1 MGTVVPFR
9 PRDERLRPLT
19 ALECE
24 QRLDEGHPA
33 LGQFINQGRV
43 LAATDPAFIAAVME
57 TIDSDRAARERRRS
71 FHLVRVS

>member
-1 MGTVVPFR
+1 MGTVVPFL

-19 ALECE
+19 AIQCE

-33 LGQFINQGRV
+33 LCQFIYQGRV
-43 LAATDPAFIAAVME
+43 LAATDLAFIAVVME

-71 FHLVRVS
+71 FHVVRAS

>member
-1 MGTVVPFR
+1 MGTVVPFL
-9 PRDERLRPLT
+9 PREERLRPLT

-33 LGQFINQGRV
+33 LCQFIYQGRV
-43 LAATDPAFIAAVME
+43 MAATDPAFIAAVMK

-71 FHLVRVS
+71 FHVVRAS

>member
-9 PRDERLRPLT
+9 PREERLRPLT

-33 LGQFINQGRV
+33 LCQFIYQGTV
-43 LAATDPAFIAAVME
+43 LAATDPAFVATVMD

-71 FHLVRVS
+71 FHVVQVS